1 MVSHLV
7 PTSALHKAKF
17 FVGGEAAM
25 NGDQEKKGTVVVVAL
40 VLASLTAF
48 LGACSTTSVGWEW
61 LQIHAQK

>member
-1 MVSHLV
+1 
-7 PTSALHKAKF
+7 
-17 FVGGEAAM
+17 M

-61 LQIHAQK
+61 SQIHAQK

>member
-1 MVSHLV
+1 MGIR
-7 PTSALHKAKF
+7 K
-17 FVGGEAAM
+17 
-25 NGDQEKKGTVVVVAL
+25 KKGTVVGVPL